1 MAHKEEINFYYRRT
15 DIQVYNTLNFAP
27 LFSDLQF
34 NNIIGQLNSANNL
47 VVYSEENELNT
58 FLSSIWY
65 FYLDNNITN
74 KKDSITGI
82 LTAYNESKKT
92 ILNSGFF
99 IYQVIAGEGKYQG
112 ASGTIYIYI
121 DENSIRYYKIIVNY

>member
-1 MAHKEEINFYYRRT
+1 MV
-15 DIQVYNTLNFAP
+15 Q
-27 LFSDLQF
+27 
-34 NNIIGQLNSANNL
+34 
-47 VVYSEENELNT
+47 YSEGIELNT
-58 FLSSIWY
+58 FQSGLIY
-65 FYLDNNITN
+65 IYLDNNITN

>member
-65 FYLDNNITN
+65 FYLDNNVTN
-74 KKDSITGI
+74 KKDSITMNLTGYNASVKSI
-82 LTAYNESKKT
+82 LDP
-92 ILNSGFF
+92 GFF
-99 IYQVIAGEGKYQG
+99 IFQIIAGEGKYQG
-112 ASGTIYIYI
+112 ASGKVYLYI
-121 DENSIRYYKIIVNY
+121 DKNLIRYFKIIVNY